1 MKISNL
7 TAIFM
12 GLVFAINTL
21 ATQQSNL
28 LNIATYNIRQSG
40 GNADTPNSWQNRCND
55 FVNFIREMKL
65 DVIGF
70 QEVTPIQL
78 EFLGESLSEY
88 SYLGEFREKDRK
100 SGEAGPVFYRKSL
113 FELKDSGTFWL
124 SETPDVPGSKSWRT
138 ACPRICTWVILKD
151 TRTGKSFAFANVHT
165 DHKSPLARTNG
176 LRLILQKMEHFA
188 KGVPVILL
196 GDLNCSEIE
205 QGIVEVSKVLR
216 NAMFVS
222 ETPPTGPWRSY
233 TGWKWRKDEVST
245 KEALTVP
252 IRVRSTR
259 RESSDEY
266 YFRKEGLEPMPYSN
280 YINGARLD
288 YIFVSPAIRVLS
300 YATRNDSRPN
310 LNLYPSD
317 HFPVTVTIVLP

>member
-12 GLVFAINTL
+12 GLVFALNTL
-21 ATQQSNL
+21 AAQQSDL

-100 SGEAGPVFYRKSL
+100 SGEAVPVFYRKSR

-188 KGVPVILL
+188 KGIPVILL

-245 KEALTVP
+245 EEALTVP
-252 IRVRSTR
+252 VEVRSTR
-259 RESSDEY
+259 NKAPEELC
-266 YFRKEGLEPMPYSN
+266 FRKEGLEPMPYSR

-288 YIFVSPAIRVLS
+288 YIFVSPTIRVLS
-300 YATRNDSRPN
+300 YSTRNDTRPN
-310 LNLYPSD
+310 LNLYNSD
-317 HFPVTVTIVLP
+317 HFPVIATIVLP